1 MLNVNE
7 CKKTASLLAAVS
19 KKQLKDSL
27 LDDFNEK
34 LNQLTEEYQ
43 QKYLFSSSAIN
54 LQALK
59 SFKEWLPTVIE
70 SKDLLVPII
79 VDKMV
84 NNRDLYSLS
93 LYQAIYK
100 DTDLI
105 PNVSEFEPEYLHNG
119 GGENALALITGCYW
133 ISQQNSDSYNDPL

>member
-1 MLNVNE
+1 MLNINE
-7 CKKTASLLAAVS
+7 CKKTASLLAAAS
-19 KKQLKDSL
+19 KKQLKNGL
-27 LDDFNEK
+27 LDDFNDK
-34 LNQLTEEYQ
+34 LNQLNEEYQ
-43 QKYLFSSSAIN
+43 QKYLLSSSSIN
-54 LQALK
+54 LQSLE
-59 SFKEWLPTVIE
+59 SFREWLPTVIE

-93 LYQAIYK
+93 LYQAIYR

-105 PNVSEFEPEYLHNG
+105 PNISEFESEYLHNG

-133 ISQQNSDSYNDPL
+133 ISQQSNDL